1 MIKFKQ
7 KLYFAPAAALAAV
20 GGKAGLAVMG
30 AGTGISAIQG
40 YNANS
45 EAEEQT
51 EEMKR
56 HNMKMEKIA
65 KEQVQEQ
72 KNFGAAQIMSMVKN
86 ATEAVKNSQVGGFAN
101 DMYKMHGSGLKKAAG
116 IGASFAGLGYIGNR
130 AAQSWKDHDEGNDGK
145 TGKALAKIAGTA
157 AVVGGGVLAAKKGVL
172 GKTAQNFMSKEGTG
186 GKALSSL
193 GKAVNPIV
201 RDDKTGAIKGKATLG
216 KVAMNGFFAGMPVL
230 GYAAQRGQEKEQSEA
245 QANYS
250 EKEGSGIGKKILSGL
265 AVAGTVAG
273 GVYGARKGV
282 FGAGAQKAVGNKL
295 AQAGS
300 FLGKY
305 GATKGVGERLIKSGS
320 DAFGQGSAK
329 KLADLQANA
338 FGKGTG
344 VQMSAEQI
352 QKKAQEIAARRSKM
366 AMETPA
372 SLKKGASET
381 IGGAMNWFGMMGT
394 KSGTGAVQ
402 NTANRLA
409 SSKNEISKSV
419 GEWMQK
425 NPNAANIG
433 AGAAAM
439 AGGLGAMSV
448 GEKAVKA
455 VTKTVDK
462 GAYDIEKEQNQKV
475 YSMVTFKEKG
485 TRVDKKTGLRTKF
498 TRKKT
503 KVDEPGFHSESVAV
517 SEKSFTK
524 YDQTDQLKGMTDA
537 DILAEQ
543 KRPTSS
549 MNLGKSAVGAGA
561 GAIAGGLIG
570 KKLGAGGTG
579 AAIGAAAGG
588 LAGMDGQTREKT
600 GIGTALG
607 SVAGGLLSMKAG
619 RGFKSGALVGG
630 ALGGTAGMMTGIAS
644 GHKQNSENQF
654 FNDRLEYAQS
664 KAKKRERA
672 DWKNNMNNREGYTR

>member
-1 MIKFKQ
+1 MITFKQ
-7 KLYFAPAAALAAV
+7 KNYAFPVLGTL
-20 GGKAGLAVMG
+20 MT
-30 AGTGISAIQG
+30 AGTGVSIVQG
-40 YNANS
+40 HNANK
-45 EAEEQT
+45 EAEAQT
-51 EEMKR
+51 EEMER
-56 HNMKMEKIA
+56 HNKKMEKIA

-72 KNFGAAQIMSMVKN
+72 KNFGAAQIMSMVKD
-86 ATEAVKNSQVGGFAN
+86 AAGAIKNTQIGGFAQ
-101 DMYKMHGSGLKKAAG
+101 DMYKIHGSGLKKAAG
-116 IGASFAGLGYIGNR
+116 LGASFAGLGYIGNR

-145 TGKALAKIAGTA
+145 TGKALAKVAGTA
-157 AVVGGGVLAAKKGVL
+157 AVVGGGVLAAKNNLL
-172 GKTAQNFMSKEGTG
+172 GKTAQNFMSKGGAG

-216 KVAMNGFFAGMPVL
+216 KVGMNGLFAGMPVL

-250 EKEGSGIGKKILSGL
+250 DSEKEGSGIGKKVLSGL

-273 GVYGARKGV
+273 GVYGARKGWL
-282 FGAGAQKAVGNKL
+282 GAGAQKAVGNKL
-295 AQAGS
+295 TQAGS
-300 FLGKY
+300 YLQNFKS
-305 GATKGVGERLIKSGS
+305 TKGIGDKLINSGS
-320 DAFGQGSAK
+320 DAFARGRVNQMASMTNKGTETARYFEKGSDKYNAMYEKIKQGR
-329 KLADLQANA
+329 ANA
-338 FGKGTG
+338 AL
-344 VQMSAEQI
+344 S
-352 QKKAQEIAARRSKM
+352 S
-366 AMETPA
+366 PA

-381 IGGAMNWFGMMGT
+381 VGGAMNWFGMMGT

-409 SSKNEISKSV
+409 ASDNKISKAI
-419 GEWMQK
+419 GEHMQQHK
-425 NPNAANIG
+425 NLANLE

-439 AGGLGAMSV
+439 AGGLGAMAV
-448 GEKAVKA
+448 GEKAVNA

-475 YSMVTFKEKG
+475 YSMVTFREKG

-498 TRKKT
+498 TKKKT

-524 YDQTDQLKGMTDA
+524 YDQTDQLKGMTDS

-543 KRPTSS
+543 KRQTSS
-549 MNLGKSAVGAGA
+549 MSLGKSMAGAGA

-579 AAIGAAAGG
+579 AAIGAAVGG

-654 FNDRLEYAQS
+654 FNDRLEYAQA
-664 KAKKRERA
+664 KAKRREKA